1 VFDLCICTDTT
12 LDPRETATVT
22 SALLH
27 QTPTPTPTPTP
38 PEYIT
43 TVFDLVVWLPV
54 NDTRIKTIVASIFR
68 SSVDDVNVWSIG
80 GTTGPLGAVLLQD
93 TLRVS
98 VLHDLRPVPDIV
110 LVTRNILSQLDT
122 GMLPGIPRF

>member
-1 VFDLCICTDTT
+1 VIDLCVRTDTT
-12 LDPRETATVT
+12 LYARETAIVT

-27 QTPTPTPTPTP
+27 HTPTPTPS
-38 PEYIT
+38 EYIT
-43 TVFDLVVWLPV
+43 TVFDLVVWLPI
-54 NDTRIKTIVASIFR
+54 NDSRIKTIVASIFG

-122 GMLPGIPRF
+122 GMLPRIPRF